1 MTHRVLVTGAAGYLG
16 GRLVESL
23 AARARTAGDPGC
35 IVASD
40 VREIAAD
47 RRHTGVEYVMHDVRE
62 PGLAAQLERHAID
75 TVVHLAAIVTPGP
88 TSNRELEY
96 AVDVVG
102 TRNVL
107 EACAAT
113 GVRRIVVTSSGAA
126 YGYHADNP
134 AWLTEDDPVRGNEEF
149 AYSHHKRLVEEMLAE
164 FRRTHP
170 ALEQVVF
177 RIGTILG
184 ETTKNQ
190 ITALFERPRLL
201 AIRGSESPFVFIH
214 DRDVVGA
221 IEHAILGGPPGI
233 YNVAGDGALGIREI
247 AARLGKRCVTI
258 PPSLLRAVLAV
269 LHPLGLSRYGPEQ
282 VNFLRYR
289 PVLDNRRLKEVFGYV
304 PRLNSVEVFELYRR
318 SHGLG
323 PR

>member
-1 MTHRVLVTGAAGYLG
+1 MNHRVLVTGAAGYLG

-23 AARARTAGDPGC
+23 AARARAGGDPAC

-40 VREIAAD
+40 VREFAAD
-47 RRHTGVEYVMHDVRE
+47 RRRPGVEYVVHDVRE
-62 PGLAAQLERHAID
+62 PGLATQLERHAID

-88 TSNRELEY
+88 KSNRELEY
-96 AVDVVG
+96 AVDVLG

-107 EACAAT
+107 EACVAT

-164 FRRTHP
+164 YRRSHP
-170 ALEQVVF
+170 GLEQVVF
-177 RIGTILG
+177 RVGTILG

-201 AIRGSESPFVFIH
+201 AIRGAESPFVFIH

-221 IEHAILGGPPGI
+221 IEHAIFGGPAGV

-269 LHPLGLSRYGPEQ
+269 VHPLGLSQYGPEQ

-304 PRLNSVEVFELYRR
+304 PRLSSAEVFELFRK

-323 PR
+323 PP